1 MFRSIPHQAWQHSH
15 LVLVAL
21 PQLVA
26 ILQVYCVLRAKKGK
40 TPADRLKELFN
51 SPIFRLLQPSLPNLK
66 DKVQLIN
73 ADLAEPNC
81 GLAPA
86 DQELLVRSVLQLEH
100 LTNASEDG
108 QSPAGCSICHA

>member
-1 MFRSIPHQAWQHSH
+1 M
-15 LVLVAL
+15 V
-21 PQLVA
+21 
-26 ILQVYCVLRAKKGK
+26 RAKKGK

-86 DQELLVRSVLQLEH
+86 DQELLVRSVLQLQH
-100 LTNASEDG
+100 QTSASEEG
-108 QSPAGCSICHA
+108 GLLQHVRTWHAMHGAVCHQPS

>member
-1 MFRSIPHQAWQHSH
+1 MLIALQHSH
-15 LVLVAL
+15 LVLNAL
-21 PQLVA
+21 PQLMTY
-26 ILQVYCVLRAKKGK
+26 LQVYCVVRAKKGR

-86 DQELLVRSVLQLEH
+86 DQELLVRSALQLKH
-100 LTNASEDG
+100 MTNAEDLL
-108 QSPAGCSICHA
+108 SPAAYAMHGTMCCQPS